1 MIGFLINPITWMDII
16 QIYLRLEKCEFQMQL
31 PELIRS
37 ETVVSNAV
45 THTYY

>member
-1 MIGFLINPITWMDII
+1 M
-16 QIYLRLEKCEFQMQL
+16 QIYLRLEKCDVQMRL

-37 ETVVSNAV
+37 NTVVTNTV